1 LETDHVS
8 PSSPPDEK
16 GRRNE
21 PLPNSSALINLF
33 ADASLTFAFAN
44 GEPFPVLGS
53 LFLKSFSYRREGRKA
68 VSSRVYREAV
78 GRCAVYTVIDL

>member
-1 LETDHVS
+1 MNGQE
-8 PSSPPDEK
+8 EK
-16 GRRNE
+16 E
-21 PLPNSSALINLF
+21 HLPNSSALINLF

-53 LFLKSFSYRREGRKA
+53 VFLKSFSYRREGRRA
-68 VSSRVYREAV
+68 VSSRVYREAA